1 MQIISFL
8 LSSIEVTMNLFMDE
22 DTGVIKKG
30 ESVNPLQDIYS
41 RLEEE
46 KFSLTRQIKGEL
58 TGKE

>member
-1 MQIISFL
+1 MQITSFL